1 MDTQNSTKQLRRTRD
16 GRMLAGVC
24 SGVGR
29 YLGVDPNL
37 VRLGLGVFTLFGGAG
52 IALYIIAWLVMPED
66 GAETSVAEDLFQK
79 AKESPT
85 VQDATQRAKDAAQ
98 DATHKAK
105 ETFASKPRS

>member
-1 MDTQNSTKQLRRTRD
+1 MNTQNDTKQLRRTRD
-16 GRMLAGVC
+16 GRMIAGVC

-29 YLGVDPNL
+29 YLGIDPNM

-66 GAETSVAEDLFQK
+66 GAESSVAEDLFQK

-85 VQDATQRAKDAAQ
+85 VQDATQK
-98 DATHKAK
+98 ATQKAK
-105 ETFASKPRS
+105 ETFGGKNHQ